1 MTSKKRKKQVCLKQ
15 LKKLDKEKKSL
26 KETNKTNQENLET
39 CKAFIKGFQG
49 DKNHC
54 QQKTQQLQT
63 ENSTLID
70 DLEKLTH
77 KTELNIVLE
86 ELPVEQRKQIE
97 KTSCSD
103 IIETILSKGL
113 LNLLFYVLNLLN
125 IFIHLKLAI
134 QKKVNIQ

>member
-1 MTSKKRKKQVCLKQ
+1 MLKTI
-15 LKKLDKEKKSL
+15 KKLDKENKSL
-26 KETNKTNQENLET
+26 KEKNKTNRENLET

-86 ELPVEQRKQIE
+86 ELHVEQRKQIE
-97 KTSCSD
+97 KTSCND

-113 LNLLFYVLNLLN
+113 LNLLFLCS
-125 IFIHLKLAI
+125 
-134 QKKVNIQ
+134 